1 MERFLI
7 IKSKSCHGFGIKGGW
22 DMALKIIAE
31 AGVNHNGK
39 LSIAKQMVLAAK
51 EAGADY
57 IKFQTFYPKALVSEY
72 AEKADY
78 QKKDMEDM
86 ESQLEML
93 ERLSLSHDDFIRLKD
108 YCQEQGIGFLST
120 PFDMESVRFLDKLN
134 MDFWKLPSGEITN
147 LPYLLEI
154 AKTGKP
160 VVMSTGMCEL
170 KEIEAAVTCLKKGGV
185 KELILLHCNTEYPT
199 PMEDVNLKAML
210 TLRKVFSLA
219 VGYSDHT
226 QGIEIP
232 IAAAAMGA
240 CVLEKHFTLDRTM
253 KGPDH
258 SASLEPG
265 ELKEMVRAVRNVERA
280 IGTGNKKPSESE
292 KKNIEVVR
300 KSIVA
305 KCEIA
310 KGEIFTEENLAVKR
324 PGIGISPMKWF
335 EIIGKRAERDFKAD
349 EIISFESFS

>member
-1 MERFLI
+1 
-7 IKSKSCHGFGIKGGW
+7 
-22 DMALKIIAE
+22 MALKIIAE